1 MNKINRRKFLEKAI
15 LYNGSIVFG
24 ASWFTSGFN
33 YLFPQSASDYYLPI
47 QPDNPSIARYEKN
60 CKGCRECIPVC
71 RDVQK
76 VYGTYNSS
84 KTHHVCINC
93 GACLRHCKYGAM
105 SEKYNWEDVLA
116 AIDDPSKIV
125 IASISPAVP
134 AGIGDYFEMPA
145 GSYLSGNIISAC
157 RSIGFDYVLDTNF
170 SADLT
175 IMEEAHELQKRIE
188 EKASMPQFTS
198 CCPAWVKY
206 VEMYYPSLINHLS
219 TTKSPIGMQ
228 GTLVKTY
235 FAQKNE
241 LDPENIIH
249 VAIAPCTAKKYE
261 ITREELGINGMPST
275 DFVLTTNE
283 LAMMV
288 KSRDVDLSSAD
299 GTFDPLMGTASG
311 GGKLFGNTGG
321 VMTAAIR
328 TAHFNITGKNPSG
341 DLIELKDVQGLSGMK
356 SAEVNIDGT
365 TVKVGVCYEM
375 RNAQP
380 LLEQIIAG
388 TCDYDFIEVMAC
400 AGGCVGGA
408 GQPALTPEILASRI
422 KALESAD
429 SQATTRFCHENPEIK
444 AIYKEFL
451 GEPGGPVAEQYLHTE
466 YFDKSSLLEPA
477 LAENRL
483 AAVI

>member
-1 MNKINRRKFLEKAI
+1 
-15 LYNGSIVFG
+15 
-24 ASWFTSGFN
+24 
-33 YLFPQSASDYYLPI
+33 
-47 QPDNPSIARYEKN
+47 
-60 CKGCRECIPVC
+60 
-71 RDVQK
+71 
-76 VYGTYNSS
+76 
-84 KTHHVCINC
+84 
-93 GACLRHCKYGAM
+93 
-105 SEKYNWEDVLA
+105 
-116 AIDDPSKIV
+116 
-125 IASISPAVP
+125 
-134 AGIGDYFEMPA
+134 
-145 GSYLSGNIISAC
+145 
-157 RSIGFDYVLDTNF
+157 
-170 SADLT
+170 
-175 IMEEAHELQKRIE
+175 
-188 EKASMPQFTS
+188 
-198 CCPAWVKY
+198 
-206 VEMYYPSLINHLS
+206 
-219 TTKSPIGMQ
+219 
-228 GTLVKTY
+228 
-235 FAQKNE
+235 
-241 LDPENIIH
+241 
-249 VAIAPCTAKKYE
+249 
-261 ITREELGINGMPST
+261 
-275 DFVLTTNE
+275 
-283 LAMMV
+283 
-288 KSRDVDLSSAD
+288 
-299 GTFDPLMGTASG
+299 
-311 GGKLFGNTGG
+311 
-321 VMTAAIR
+321 MTAAIR

-483 AAVI
+483 AAVV